1 MSSINPSLPAK
12 VFKFTPRTFYVN
24 KFKLSDN
31 TSPHLILIKTKFND
45 SINLQGPPTSK
56 SVRFYTI
63 PTPATIK
70 SNFNKYSKKRH
81 QCIGRII
88 YFFFELLFVIYSVSV
103 FIDAPELCRERF
115 PHCYHA
121 GNSLHWIILGF
132 NFQSSLNF
140 SGRSPS
146 RINSKPVLLSASIFI
161 KWPRRSLSRQN
172 TSRVIRRLSATKFPI

>member
-24 KFKLSDN
+24 KFELSDN

-45 SINLQGPPTSK
+45 SINLQGPPPSK

-115 PHCYHA
+115 PHCTATMLEILSIGSFLDLISSHLSISP
-121 GNSLHWIILGF
+121 GDLLLGSTVNQSFSLPL
-132 NFQSSLNF
+132 SSYKMA
-140 SGRSPS
+140 
-146 RINSKPVLLSASIFI
+146 SKKSVSAEYL
-161 KWPRRSLSRQN
+161 KGY
-172 TSRVIRRLSATKFPI
+172 